1 MATYTA
7 DDLKDLTSVSA
18 VSTFSDTKILLYQ
31 SMAEA
36 TLSALNMDSSIAGY
50 AEAYSGAVVLL
61 FDAIAENPTGLRSL
75 SQGRVSKSFSIDD
88 LPGPVANLVRPYIAG
103 SGGTMAG
110 AVFQRSDIGL
120 R

>member
-7 DDLKDLTSVSA
+7 DELKDLTSVTA

-36 TLSALNMDSSIAGY
+36 QLTALNMDSSIAGY
-50 AEAYSGAVVLL
+50 SDAYAGAVVLF
-61 FDAIAENPTGLRSL
+61 FDAIAENPTGLRSF
-75 SQGRVSKSFSIDD
+75 SQGKVSKAFSVDD
-88 LPGPVANLVRPYIAG
+88 LPLPVANLVRPYISG
-103 SGGTMAG
+103 SDGTMAG
-110 AVFQRSDIGL
+110 AAFQRNDIGL